1 MAAHKP
7 ELFKDVLEDDLGGRP
22 VSAKQ
27 KVGGASLRPDEF
39 KQGRAKEEI
48 VDRFNILQA
57 EEEAYRSQVQRR
69 SKNEKRLRWTGTL
82 WVLSG
87 LAALGVAAACYALVL
102 RYQQGAQQRELASAA
117 AARRNA
123 EEERILRMG
132 AAPTPTAAPE
142 SPPPRAPS
150 PPGKR

>member
-1 MAAHKP
+1 MASQKP

-39 KQGRAKEEI
+39 KAGRANEDV

-57 EEEAYRSQVQRR
+57 EEEAFRSQLQRR
-69 SKNEKRLRWTGTL
+69 NKNEKRLRWTGTL
-82 WVLSG
+82 WLLSG
-87 LAALGVAAACYALVL
+87 LAALGVAAGCYALVL
-102 RYQQGAQQRELASAA
+102 RYQQGTQQRELASAA

-123 EEERILRMG
+123 EEERILRMR
-132 AAPTPTAAPE
+132 A
-142 SPPPRAPS
+142 SPPPAEAAATAPQRAPS
-150 PPGKR
+150 PRKR

>member
-1 MAAHKP
+1 MAAQKP

-39 KQGRAKEEI
+39 KQGRAKEDV
-48 VDRFNILQA
+48 VDRFNLLQA
-57 EEEAYRSQVQRR
+57 EEEAFRSQVQRR
-69 SKNEKRLRWTGTL
+69 NKNEKRLRWTGTL
-82 WVLSG
+82 WLLSG
-87 LAALGVAAACYALVL
+87 MAALGLAAACYALVL
-102 RYQQGAQQRELASAA
+102 RYQQGTQQRELASAS

-123 EEERILRMG
+123 EEERILRMRAVPPPS
-132 AAPTPTAAPE
+132 AAPVN
-142 SPPPRAPS
+142 PPPQAPS